1 GEKPYKCH
9 ECGKSFGQS
18 TDLIAHQRT
27 HTGEKPYL
35 CPACGKRFGR
45 KSNLAVHQRVHGA
58 DGLCKRRQGGKSF
71 QEN

>member
-18 TDLIAHQRT
+18 SDLIAHRRT
-27 HTGEKPYL
+27 HTGEKPYP

-45 KSNLAVHQRVHGA
+45 ESNLAVHQRVHGA
-58 DGLCKRRQGGKSF
+58 DGLCQRRQGGKSF
-71 QEN
+71 REN